1 MYYTN
6 ALSTRDYLQFRVEPQ
21 VDYGYALLNP
31 SPLTAGSSLMAVQF
45 LGFAFVL
52 SALLLAGR
60 RRIMVLYGMLKG
72 FISAGHRF
80 VSTTATGENMMDQNS
95 PQPTRLGAVF
105 NKWRVAF
112 LVFALSYAVIL
123 LLSLSRIPLEW
134 DEVSHLNSAL
144 YLHSG
149 QYTAFVN
156 NAFYPPL
163 FDTATALAFSAFGIS
178 LFSARLV
185 SVLFSIFSLW
195 TVFELAN
202 SMYNGKVAL
211 LSTVL
216 LGVMPGFFWLS
227 RMALLETML
236 LFFVTVAL
244 LFFYRWLQNKQDKY
258 LVFAGLAVGLGFL
271 TKYQAIVAGVVM
283 LISILFLARGQL
295 KQAYTRFTILVV
307 AAVLVVVPWIVIAY
321 QVYASRIFS
330 QWLYALQVGNP
341 EKSVYSD
348 RYPSPIFYFI
358 EVVWPYS
365 NFHPISIFLYAAG
378 LAGLVFLL
386 WRHSK
391 GDKFVL
397 ILFASIFIF
406 FTFIENKQWRYV
418 LPLFPALA
426 IVAAVLIVFLYG
438 KVGGGAWKRQLTA
451 NKKRNMKVFA
461 GLLVALTAG
470 AIAYSVYDAYSMA
483 SAFDIQI
490 QLEPATLYALNHME
504 NNQSIIVIAPF
515 NLFSQDMIKFYL
527 AKNGNTQIQTYQY
540 PTLPV
545 DAYTPTFNV
554 TELISQCRQYNVK
567 YLFTYELGGI
577 VTYYN
582 STLNLQ
588 QIYEQLY
595 ASGNFSQISDEA
607 TFGANPRRIFLL
619 TFTG

>member
-1 MYYTN
+1 
-6 ALSTRDYLQFRVEPQ
+6 
-21 VDYGYALLNP
+21 
-31 SPLTAGSSLMAVQF
+31 
-45 LGFAFVL
+45 
-52 SALLLAGR
+52 
-60 RRIMVLYGMLKG
+60 MLKG

-80 VSTTATGENMMDQNS
+80 VSTAESAENMTDQPS
-95 PQPTRLGAVF
+95 PQQNLLKAAFT
-105 NKWRVAF
+105 KWRVAF
-112 LVFALSYAVIL
+112 LVFALAYAAVL
-123 LLSLSRIPLEW
+123 LVSLTHIPMEW
-134 DEVSHLNSAL
+134 DEVAHLNSAL

-163 FDTATALAFSAFGIS
+163 FDGASALSFSAFGIS

-185 SVLFSIFSLW
+185 STLFSVLSLW
-195 TVFELAN
+195 AVFELAY
-202 SMYNGKVAL
+202 SLYNGKVAL
-211 LSTVL
+211 LSAVL

-236 LFFVTVAL
+236 LFFITAAI
-244 LFFYRWLQNKQDKY
+244 LFFYRWFQNKQDKN
-258 LVFAGLAVGLGFL
+258 LVLAGLTVGLGFL
-271 TKYQAIVAGVVM
+271 TKYQAIVAGAVM

-295 KQAYTRFTILVV
+295 KRAFTRFTILVV
-307 AAVLVVVPWIVIAY
+307 AAVLVVVPWIIAAY

-348 RYPSPIFYFI
+348 RYPSPIFYLI

-365 NFHPISIFLYAAG
+365 NFHPISIFLYVAG

-397 ILFASIFIF
+397 IWFASIFIF

-426 IVAAVLIVFLYG
+426 IAAAVLVVFLYG
-438 KVGGGAWKRQLTA
+438 KVGGDAWKRQLSA
-451 NKKRNMKVFA
+451 NKKRNLKVAA
-461 GLLVALTAG
+461 GLLIALTAG
-470 AIAYSVYDAYSMA
+470 AMAYSVYDTYSMV
-483 SAFDIQI
+483 SAYDIQI

-504 NNQSIIVIAPF
+504 NNQSIMVIAPF

-527 AKNGNTQIQTYQY
+527 AKNGNTQIQTVQY

-545 DAYTPTFNV
+545 DAYTLNFNI
-554 TELISQCRQYNVK
+554 TELISQCKQNNVK
-567 YLFTYELGGI
+567 FLFTYELGGT

-595 ASGNFSQISDEA
+595 ASGNFSQISDQA
-607 TFGANPRRIFLL
+607 TFGANPRRIFIL
-619 TFTG
+619 TFIG